1 MEYINLNLVPITLAA
16 AVGLLI
22 GLVHFLVSRPGDRPG
37 ADFLIVSA
45 IAEFWIACIL
55 AGALI
60 VAPPL
65 AEPWVMALS
74 TPVLIW
80 LGFIVPTLMVNLR
93 FRGMPGHMAAA
104 DALHWLFVLMAQAV
118 MMQSI
123 GLATPAGL

>member
-1 MEYINLNLVPITLAA
+1 MEYINLNLAPITLAA
-16 AVGLLI
+16 AVGLLV

-37 ADFLIVSA
+37 LDFLLLSA

-60 VAPPL
+60 IAPPL
-65 AEPWVMALS
+65 ALPWVMTIA

-80 LGFIVPTLMVNLR
+80 LGFLVPALMVNLR

-104 DALHWLFVLMAQAV
+104 DALHWLFVLLAQALV
-118 MMQSI
+118 MQAN
-123 GLATPAGL
+123 GLTRPPGM

>member
-1 MEYINLNLVPITLAA
+1 LEYINLNLAPITLAA
-16 AVGLLI
+16 AVGLLV

-37 ADFLIVSA
+37 LDFLLLSA

-60 VAPPL
+60 IAPPL
-65 AEPWVMALS
+65 ALPWVMTIA

-80 LGFIVPTLMVNLR
+80 LGFLVPALMVNLR

-104 DALHWLFVLMAQAV
+104 DALHWLFVLLAQALV
-118 MMQSI
+118 MQAI
-123 GLATPAGL
+123 GLTRPPGM

>member
-1 MEYINLNLVPITLAA
+1 MEYINLNLAPITLAA
-16 AVGLLI
+16 AVGLLV

-37 ADFLIVSA
+37 LDFLLLSA

-60 VAPPL
+60 IAPPL
-65 AEPWVMALS
+65 ALPWVMTIA

-80 LGFIVPTLMVNLR
+80 LGFLVPALMVNLR

-104 DALHWLFVLMAQAV
+104 DALHWLFVLLAQALV
-118 MMQSI
+118 MQAI
-123 GLATPAGL
+123 GLTRPPGM